1 MSDARRPGA
10 APEPPTTDADAT
22 AGGDAAVTRDGNA
35 PATGAEAA
43 TPPASDRDTEV
54 DDRPLA
60 GAGVTVGSPDP
71 SEAPP
76 PAPNPLVDALRKPV
90 VLAGLVAV
98 LLFVIGQVLA
108 PGFASYGSVMNTL
121 RVAAFL
127 GVIAAGQTIVIL
139 AGGEGIDLSVGKV
152 ATFAAIIVAQ
162 VTGGADDRLL
172 QGIFFALLYCGL
184 IGVANGIGVAYLRI
198 PPLVMTLGMVG
209 VVQGIIRIYSGGQ
222 PEGRAPILLS
232 QLVNARTAGGLRGS
246 VWIWLL
252 VGVLVIW
259 LLHRTTFGR
268 RVYSLGA
275 NRETSYLSA
284 IDVRRNLVVVY
295 LTSSLFAAVGGIM
308 LLGFTGAV
316 SISLADDYML
326 ISIAAVVIGGTTLA
340 GGVGGYLGT
349 ALGAVVLTTLMSL
362 LTALRMAP
370 AGRQVING
378 VILIVLL
385 SVYGRQRRLRQ

>member
-1 MSDARRPGA
+1 MSERPGPVPA
-10 APEPPTTDADAT
+10 VP
-22 AGGDAAVTRDGNA
+22 GDR
-35 PATGAEAA
+35 
-43 TPPASDRDTEV
+43 EV
-54 DDRPLA
+54 DDEPLR
-60 GAGVTVGSPDP
+60 GATSTIGSPDP
-71 SEAPP
+71 TDPVPP
-76 PAPNPLVDALRKPV
+76 PPNRLVAALRRPV

-98 LLFVIGQVLA
+98 LLFVLGEILA
-108 PGFASYGSVMNTL
+108 PGFASYGAVMNTL

-152 ATFAAIIVAQ
+152 ATFAAIVVAQ
-162 VTGGADDRLL
+162 VTGGADERLL
-172 QGIFFALLYCGL
+172 QGVVAALLACGL
-184 IGVANGIGVAYLRI
+184 VGIANGIGVAYLRI

-209 VVQGIIRIYSGGQ
+209 VVQGVIRLYSGGQ
-222 PEGRAPILLS
+222 PEGRAPTALS
-232 QLVNARTAGGLRGS
+232 ELVNARTIGGIRGS

-252 VGVLVIW
+252 VGVLVVW

-268 RVYSLGA
+268 RVYALGA
-275 NRETSYLSA
+275 NRETAYLSA

-295 LTSSLFAAVGGIM
+295 LTSSLFAAVGGMM

-316 SISLADDYML
+316 SISLADDYQL

-349 ALGAVVLTTLMSL
+349 ALGAVVLQTLISL

-385 SVYGRQRRLRQ
+385 SIYGRQRRLRQ